1 MAITNS
7 TTQNIANS
15 AVNALESNLSATPIA
30 SEVKDGLQ
38 TAESL
43 ATGFSTIFSLLQA
56 GEGGTQSGGLSLPDS
71 AGDDFIS
78 SMQESV
84 LGTLGIASTGEGSIE
99 DKLKSLTDS
108 ASIEKLQAAFLSTLQ
123 QNLFSPQTTAAQ
135 ATQGAANTSAN
146 SNTTVNPVVTAT
158 PAVTSFAQTTTASE
172 EPGTLAAL
180 ESLSFGKDGLGL
192 ADGFDVVN
200 ILNHVP
206 VVSELY
212 KQQSGTDVS
221 LVSKLAGGYLYG
233 GPLGLAFSAIDV
245 ASESVFDNTLSGLLT
260 QIDYASM
267 LTGDENGEAETKDEE
282 PQGVTWKNR
291 YIPENKE

>member
-71 AGDDFIS
+71 AGEDFIS

-123 QNLFSPQTTAAQ
+123 QNLFSPQNATA
-135 ATQGAANTSAN
+135 QGATNASA
-146 SNTTVNPVVTAT
+146 SAAANTTVNPVATAT
-158 PAVTSFAQTTTASE
+158 PAVTPFAQTTTAGE

-267 LTGDENGEAETKDEE
+267 LTGDESGEAETKGEE